1 MLASDPPIFGFTTWT
16 AEGHGFGFGSASI
29 SERVRGRVKRSV
41 IVAILQK
48 DAVIVLLSNIIET
61 AAMPHL
67 TYWTE
72 SVLAFGQLQRGKPA
86 PANVVYLNDK
96 PDISGEDK

>member
-48 DAVIVLLSNIIET
+48 DAVIVLLSNIIEK

-72 SVLAFGQLQRGKPA
+72 SVLAFGQLQRGKPVA
-86 PANVVYLNDK
+86 ANVVYLNDK
-96 PDISGEDK
+96 QDITGEDQ